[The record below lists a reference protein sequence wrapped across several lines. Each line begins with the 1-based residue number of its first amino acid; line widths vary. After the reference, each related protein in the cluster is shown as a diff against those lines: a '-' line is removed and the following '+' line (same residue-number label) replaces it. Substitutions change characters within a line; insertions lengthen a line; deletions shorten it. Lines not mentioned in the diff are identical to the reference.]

1 MRIPFPLLLLLLLG
15 VSDAIFA
22 PVAYRVGYIQS
33 WSPELVFLRLSLA
46 EEISSSFLLKVHV
59 LISLRELA
67 EAEQLGILSL

>member
-1 MRIPFPLLLLLLLG
+1 MRIPLPLLLLLLLV

-22 PVAYRVGYIQS
+22 PVAYLHT
-33 WSPELVFLRLSLA
+33 ELQPGARFSTFISLA

>member
-1 MRIPFPLLLLLLLG
+1 MRIPLPLLLLLRLLG

-22 PVAYRVGYIQS
+22 PVAYLHT
-33 WSPELVFLRLSLA
+33 ELEPGARFPTF
-46 EEISSSFLLKVHV
+46 ISSRGDQLFVPAESSCT